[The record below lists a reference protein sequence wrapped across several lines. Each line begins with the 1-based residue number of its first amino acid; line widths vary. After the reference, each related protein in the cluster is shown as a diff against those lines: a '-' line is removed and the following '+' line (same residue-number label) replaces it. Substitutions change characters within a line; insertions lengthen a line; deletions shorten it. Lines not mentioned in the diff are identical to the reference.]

1 MMDRTARADRRTI
14 RNARSFRSL
23 ETPMVRA
30 TFDSGALDHLQ
41 LLELLDVSEQGIIR
55 LREQRML
62 VQGAAA
68 MGLLRRELIHTLGEE
83 TARRLLMRFGYADGY
98 HDAVSLQ
105 ENFGWG
111 DPLDGVRAG
120 LKLHTL
126 EGIVHAEPEHLAY
139 DAQRATF
146 ESRLRWNHSYEAE
159 QHLYHHGQATRPVC
173 WTLIGY
179 ISGFTSACL
188 GQDVYFSEV
197 ECAGQGAAHCRL
209 VGRQAGG
216 WGELLPALHED
227 LRGADL
233 RGEVERL
240 RRSVAQQ
247 KKELVRRQ
255 RAMAGR
261 EREVEALRERAM
273 RHATASRFI
282 VRSAAMRDVLEMAVR
297 VAPLDTTIL
306 VEGESGTGKE
316 FIARMVHEQSRR
328 AARTLVT
335 VNCGALTETLLES
348 ELFGHV
354 RGAFTGASRDKIGL
368 FEQASGSTLFLDEV
382 GEMTPSLQVKLLRA
396 LQEREIRRVG
406 GETAVRVDVRVVA
419 ATNRDL
425 RSEAKAGHF
434 REDLYFRLAGF
445 RIPVPPLRER
455 RDEIPALAHA
465 ILRGVLRRVGK
476 RVDGISAEAMAR
488 LVTYRWP
495 GNVRELEHAIEHA
508 VILARG
514 ATVSVRD
521 LPQELREGGA
531 AVPLSG
537 FNLKAHEARLI
548 GEALNAH
555 HGSRRRAAE
564 ALGIST
570 VSLWRKMRAY
580 RIRSIPER
588 GRG

>member
-1 MMDRTARADRRTI
+1 V
-14 RNARSFRSL
+14 
-23 ETPMVRA
+23 VRA
-30 TFDSGALDHLQ
+30 PFETRALDDLQ
-41 LLELLDVSEQGIIR
+41 LLELLDFSGRGIIR

-68 MGLLRRELIHTLGEE
+68 MGLLRRELIDTLGED

-126 EGIVHAEPEHLAY
+126 EGIVHAEAEQLAY
-139 DAQRATF
+139 DARAATF
-146 ESRLRWNHSYEAE
+146 EGLLRWEHSYEAE
-159 QHLYHHGQATRPVC
+159 QHLYHHGRATRPVC

-179 ISGFTSACL
+179 ISGFASACL
-188 GQDVYFSEV
+188 GQDVYFREV
-197 ECAGQGAAHCRL
+197 QCAGQGAAHCRL
-209 VGRQAGG
+209 VGRHAAG
-216 WGELLPALHED
+216 WGNVLPALHED

-247 KKELVRRQ
+247 KKELTRRQ
-255 RAMAGR
+255 RAMARR

-282 VRSAAMRDVLEMAVR
+282 VKSPAMREVLELALR

-316 FIARMVHEQSRR
+316 FIARMIHEQSGR

-335 VNCGALTETLLES
+335 VNCGALSETLLES

-368 FEQASGSTLFLDEV
+368 FEQAAGSTLFLDEV
-382 GEMTPSLQVKLLRA
+382 GEMTAALQVKLLRA

-406 GETAVRVDVRVVA
+406 GERAIRVDVRVVA

-425 RSEAKAGHF
+425 RRDAKAGSF

-445 RIPVPPLRER
+445 RIRMPPLRER
-455 RDEIPALAHA
+455 REEVPLLAHA
-465 ILRGVLRRVGK
+465 MLRGVARRVGK
-476 RVDGISAEAMAR
+476 RVDAISAEAMRR
-488 LVTYRWP
+488 LVNHRWP
-495 GNVRELEHAIEHA
+495 GNVRELQHAIEHA

-514 ATVSVRD
+514 ATVGVRD
-521 LPQELREGGA
+521 LPAELREGALA
-531 AVPLSG
+531 AAPSEL
-537 FNLKAHEARLI
+537 NLKAQEARLI
-548 GEALNAH
+548 REALNAH
-555 HGSRRRAAE
+555 NGSRRLAAE

-570 VSLWRKMRAY
+570 VSLWRRMRQW
-580 RIRSIPER
+580 
-588 GRG
+588 

>member
-1 MMDRTARADRRTI
+1 
-14 RNARSFRSL
+14 L
-23 ETPMVRA
+23 PVP
-30 TFDSGALDHLQ
+30 LDDLQ
-41 LLELLDVSEQGIIR
+41 LIELLDFDRESGVIR

-62 VQGAAA
+62 VLGAAA
-68 MGLLRRELIHTLGEE
+68 MGLLRRELIHTLGED
-83 TARRLLMRFGYADGY
+83 TARRLLLRFGYADGY

-139 DAQRATF
+139 DARHATF
-146 ESRLRWNHSYEAE
+146 DGRLRWDRSYEAE
-159 QHLYHHGQATRPVC
+159 QHLYHHGRSARPVC

-179 ISGFTSACL
+179 ISGFTSSCL

-197 ECAGQGAAHCRL
+197 QCAGQGATQCRL
-209 VGRQAGG
+209 VGRHAAG
-216 WGELLPALHED
+216 WGESLPALHED
-227 LRGADL
+227 FRGADL

-247 KKELVRRQ
+247 KKELTRRQ
-255 RAMAGR
+255 RAMAGQ

-282 VRSAAMRDVLEMAVR
+282 VRSPAMRDVLEMALR

-306 VEGESGTGKE
+306 IDGESGTGKE
-316 FIARMVHEQSRR
+316 FIARMIHEQSRR

-382 GEMTPSLQVKLLRA
+382 GEMTPALQVKLLRA
-396 LQEREIRRVG
+396 LQEREVRRVG
-406 GETAVRVDVRVVA
+406 GERSIRVDVRVVA

-425 RSEAKAGHF
+425 RRDATAGTF

-445 RIPVPPLRER
+445 KIRVPPLRER
-455 RDEIPALAHA
+455 REEIPVLAHA
-465 ILRGVLRRVGK
+465 MLRTVARRVGK
-476 RVDGISAEAMAR
+476 SVDTVSAEAMTR
-488 LVTYRWP
+488 LVNHNWP
-495 GNVRELEHAIEHA
+495 GNVRELEHAVERA

-514 ATVSVRD
+514 ATLTVRD
-521 LPQELREGGA
+521 LPPELRDGSPA
-531 AVPLSG
+531 TALSG

-548 GEALNAH
+548 GEALHAYN
-555 HGSRRRAAE
+555 GSRRRTAE

-570 VSLWRKMRAY
+570 VSLWRKVREY
-580 RIRSIPER
+580 RIALPRDRSS
-588 GRG
+588 G

>member
-1 MMDRTARADRRTI
+1 VLGHVT
-14 RNARSFRSL
+14 
-23 ETPMVRA
+23 
-30 TFDSGALDHLQ
+30 LDNLQ
-41 LLELLDVSEQGIIR
+41 LIELLDFHPASGVIR

-68 MGLLRRELIHTLGEE
+68 MGLLRRELIQTLGEDM
-83 TARRLLMRFGYADGY
+83 ARRLLLRFGYADGY

-105 ENFGWG
+105 EDFGWG

-120 LKLHTL
+120 LKLHAL
-126 EGIVHAEPEHLAY
+126 EGIVHAEPERLTY
-139 DAQRATF
+139 DARHATF
-146 ESRLRWNHSYEAE
+146 ECLLRWDHSYEAE
-159 QHLYHHGQATRPVC
+159 QHLYHHGQARLPVC

-188 GQDVYFSEV
+188 GQDVYFSELQ
-197 ECAGQGAAHCRL
+197 CSGQGATHCRL
-209 VGRQAGG
+209 VGRHAAG
-216 WGELLPALHED
+216 WGELLRALHED
-227 LRGADL
+227 FRGADL

-240 RRSVAQQ
+240 RRSVSQQ
-247 KKELVRRQ
+247 KKELARRQ
-255 RAMAGR
+255 RAMAGQ
-261 EREVEALRERAM
+261 EREVEALRERGM
-273 RHATASRFI
+273 RHATAGRFI
-282 VRSAAMRDVLEMAVR
+282 VRSPAMRDVLEMAVR

-316 FIARMVHEQSRR
+316 FIARMIHEQSRR

-368 FEQASGSTLFLDEV
+368 FEQASGGTLFLDEV
-382 GEMTPSLQVKLLRA
+382 GEMTAALQVKLLRA

-406 GETAVRVDVRVVA
+406 GDRATRVDVRVVA

-425 RSEAKAGHF
+425 RRDAKAGSF

-445 RIPVPPLRER
+445 RIRLPPLRER
-455 RDEIPALAHA
+455 REEVPVLAHA
-465 ILRGVLRRVGK
+465 ILRGVARRVGK
-476 RVDGISAEAMAR
+476 PVDAISAEAMVR
-488 LVTYRWP
+488 LVNHTWP

-508 VILARG
+508 VIVARG

-521 LPQELREGGA
+521 LPQELREGQPA
-531 AVPLSG
+531 AAPPD
-537 FNLKAHEARLI
+537 FNLKAHEARVIRDALI
-548 GEALNAH
+548 AH
-555 HGSRRRAAE
+555 NGSRRRAAE

-570 VSLWRKMRAY
+570 VSLWRKVRDY
-580 RIRSIPER
+580 RIGPTLEGER
-588 GRG
+588 G

>member
-1 MMDRTARADRRTI
+1 
-14 RNARSFRSL
+14 
-23 ETPMVRA
+23 VR
-30 TFDSGALDHLQ
+30 LDDLQ
-41 LLELLDVSEQGIIR
+41 LIELLDCHPQSGVIR
-55 LREQRML
+55 LREQRMI

-83 TARRLLMRFGYADGY
+83 TARRLLLRFGYADGY

-120 LKLHTL
+120 LKLHTV
-126 EGIVHAEPEHLAY
+126 EGIVRAEPEHLEH
-139 DAQRATF
+139 DARDGTF
-146 ESRLRWNHSYEAE
+146 DAVLRWDHSYEAE
-159 QHLYHHGQATRPVC
+159 QHLYHHGQSARPVC

-188 GQDVYFSEV
+188 GTDVYFSELQCV
-197 ECAGQGAAHCRL
+197 GQGAAHCRL
-209 VGRQAGG
+209 VGRHAGG
-216 WGELLPALHED
+216 WGEALPALHED

-240 RRSVAQQ
+240 RRSVARQ
-247 KKELVRRQ
+247 KKELARRQ

-261 EREVEALRERAM
+261 EREVEALRERAL
-273 RHATASRFI
+273 RHATASRFV
-282 VRSAAMRDVLEMAVR
+282 VRSPAMRDVLEMALR
-297 VAPLDTTIL
+297 VAPLDTSIL

-316 FIARMVHEQSRR
+316 FIARMIHEQSPR
-328 AARTLVT
+328 ASRTLVA
-335 VNCGALTETLLES
+335 VNCAALTETLLES

-368 FEQASGSTLFLDEV
+368 FEQASGSTLLLDEV
-382 GEMTPSLQVKLLRA
+382 GEMTPGLQVKLLRA

-406 GETAVRVDVRVVA
+406 GERAIRVDVRVVA

-425 RSEAKAGHF
+425 RQQASAGHF

-445 RIPVPPLRER
+445 RIRVPPLRER
-455 RDEIPALAHA
+455 REEIPVLAHA
-465 ILRGVLRRVGK
+465 ILRGVARRVGK
-476 RVDGISAEAMAR
+476 RIEAISAEAMAR
-488 LVTYRWP
+488 LVNHRWP

-508 VILARG
+508 AIVSRG
-514 ATVSVRD
+514 TTLRVTD
-521 LPQELREGGA
+521 LPLELREDA
-531 AVPLSG
+531 APAPLSG

-548 GEALNAH
+548 REALHTH
-555 HGSRRRAAE
+555 HGNRRRAAE

-570 VSLWRKMRAY
+570 VSLWRKSREYQVGPAGD
-580 RIRSIPER
+580 PEQS
-588 GRG
+588 